1 MKERRPRKRQPLT
14 LPCMDC
20 RVDTVEIGEY
30 FMINNNELWAQAMG
44 DADGI
49 LCIGCLERRLD
60 RTLTAFDFIDAP
72 INNPRHPTISARM
85 RNRLTAECSRAVAH
99 AR

>member
-44 DADGI
+44 DAEASCASAALRGASTARSPP
-49 LCIGCLERRLD
+49 LTSSMRRSIT
-60 RTLTAFDFIDAP
+60 RAIRQS
-72 INNPRHPTISARM
+72 RHACAIA
-85 RNRLTAECSRAVAH
+85 
-99 AR
+99 

>member
-1 MKERRPRKRQPLT
+1 
-14 LPCMDC
+14 MDC

-60 RTLTAFDFIDAP
+60 HTP
-72 INNPRHPTISARM
+72 H
-85 RNRLTAECSRAVAH
+85 RL
-99 AR
+99 